1 MLRLLTILITLIPLL
16 ALAQIETLP
25 EIPDNGPG
33 GAPQQGDGDR
43 LEGDL
48 SNQNS
53 NNGNV
58 TKTYNGAGSNSMP
71 VSTAVAPSLM
81 VTGNDSCLKSVS
93 NGIQLVGVGVSSGK
107 YVQDDLCNLRKFAIT
122 LSQLGLKVSAIS
134 LLCSEPSIYRA
145 LLVSGSPC
153 PVLKYGR
160 LVVGKSA
167 YLEIKSNPSLYIPDY
182 KDEAEFYDAILGVG
196 VETSEGEDPSGSM
209 SDRFRTSNSQ
219 RDQ

>member
-1 MLRLLTILITLIPLL
+1 MLRLLTILITLLPLM
-16 ALAQIETLP
+16 AIAQTEISP
-25 EIPDNGPG
+25 EIPDNGPDG
-33 GAPQQGDGDR
+33 VPQGDR

-53 NNGNV
+53 NNNNV

-71 VSTAVAPSLM
+71 VNTAVAPSLM

-93 NGIQLVGVGVSSGK
+93 NGVQLVGVGLSSGK
-107 YVQDDLCNLRKFAIT
+107 YVQDELCNLRKFAIT

-182 KDEAEFYDAILGVG
+182 EEEAEFYDAILGVG
-196 VETSEGEDPSGSM
+196 VETSEGEDSGGSM
-209 SDRFRTSNSQ
+209 SDRFRTNNSE
-219 RDQ
+219 RD